1 MFSNPED
8 YDRIDQDDIL
18 SIGGV
23 RDAIRNGKKISILNE
38 TKNESY
44 ALTHSMGARQLEMIL
59 KGSLINVVRGK
70 LSELQA

>member
-8 YDRIDQDDIL
+8 YGRIEQDDIL

-23 RDAIRNGKKISILNE
+23 RDAIRNGKKISIVNK

-44 ALTHSMGARQLEMIL
+44 ALKYSLGARQLDMIL
-59 KGSLINVVRGK
+59 KGSLIIVVRGK
-70 LSELQA
+70 LTGSQS